1 MTRGETTHGTALRSR
16 RGGRA
21 LGVVAMA
28 GVVALLATACTS
40 EPTVV
45 ENPSKVL
52 QTVDTTLASDGS
64 ITAVSSTAI
73 SVDDTTR
80 TSSSA
85 TAEHVPADV
94 AGDLPLRIST
104 QYRTADGTG
113 TDLADLDGYDGRVEI
128 ELTVENLT
136 VAPRDL
142 SYDVAGTSRT
152 DAALVGAPISLA
164 ASTVLTGVSPSQ
176 IIADS
181 TGGDSS
187 AGTDGIVSTTKDG
200 DAVVQWAALL
210 APPRSGA
217 STTLHLVADVTDFA
231 TPTIELAAQPG
242 ISTDLTVDG
251 VLGSAFDS
259 STTSELALQ
268 QRTIDLVGDVNTVL
282 SRAGETITEV
292 RTNLESTS
300 ETLGV
305 RTAEQLKDSSSSLA
319 ATMTGLNSQLTSLD
333 SDLTATVTGTESTV
347 LSQLQQT
354 VASVDSLLGDTDA
367 GKPTVTIDGEGCAA
381 IVAEPGQTTSVYG
394 SLLQVSAQLDGYAQ
408 STAGCRDQVAA
419 ELQRT
424 VGPTA
429 PDAESCAT
437 APSLTCALFA
447 SSLTVTAALIGLVTD
462 GAALADELQPE
473 LAQQAIESNDSLT
486 AELAQLDEQVDAL
499 AEDASSDEVAQALES
514 LRSTAESVSVG
525 VPTLR
530 DQVDGLHDQAQR
542 ARDRIGNVPE
552 PSSVNPFFSE
562 TMQGQNARLAFEL
575 CQKIET
581 RFTDG
586 LSRDEVER
594 LRSFLTDVPCD
605 VPDDDGGDDGGGD
618 GDGEQPTPTPTATP
632 TPEPTV
638 PPTSQPTTAP
648 TTAPTAGPTPEP
660 TTDPT
665 SDPTT
670 DPTTAPA
677 SVGAASRIDAG
688 AQALRPPFPYE
699 FPMSERLANQASEWE
714 ALISATDVDRDRL
727 PGGVGDTIATFQ
739 TTTDNLDEAI
749 DRLERTIQAGDGG
762 IDSAVAALQERVAVA
777 QGQNATVTERLS
789 SLKDQQDALADQ
801 VEEAFADAS
810 IDASTEIQ
818 GLIGSQV
825 RVVAEQGA
833 ATRQTVIDA
842 FDRSIVGLS
851 TTSDV
856 VVGDAKETIEG
867 QRADLDEQTSGLAA
881 AIDEQTAST
890 LERISQSTANS
901 TRDVEGASTL
911 LAGDLAKVML
921 DLGDREVEGSGIL
934 GAMATSAAKAD
945 TADFQLALATQNASG
960 YANVRAEDIAGIM
973 LRQAQFT
980 ASLEAAT
987 ALPAFHLDVPSGA
1000 TSTTLYAFTIGGT
1013 R

>member
-1 MTRGETTHGTALRSR
+1 MARGTKTHSTTLRR
-16 RGGRA
+16 HRGGRA

-52 QTVDTTLASDGS
+52 QTVDTALATDGS

-73 SVDDTTR
+73 SVDDATR
-80 TSSSA
+80 TSSTT

-104 QYRTADGTG
+104 QYRTTDGTG

-136 VAPRDL
+136 VAPQDL
-142 SYDVAGTSRT
+142 SYDVAGASRT

-176 IIADS
+176 VISDS
-181 TGGDSS
+181 TGSGTG
-187 AGTDGIVSTTKDG
+187 AGTDGIVSTTEDG

-231 TPTIELAAQPG
+231 APTIDLAAQPG

-268 QRTIDLVGDVNTVL
+268 QRTIELVGDVNTVL

-305 RTAEQLKDSSSSLA
+305 RTAEQLKESSSSLA
-319 ATMTGLNSQLTSLD
+319 STMDGLSGQLGSLET
-333 SDLTATVTGTESTV
+333 DLSATVTGTQSTV

-354 VASVDSLLGDTDA
+354 VSSVDSLLGDTSA
-367 GKPTVTIDGEGCAA
+367 TAPAVTIDGDGCAA
-381 IVAEPGQTTSVYG
+381 VVAEPGQTASVYG

-424 VGPTA
+424 VGPSN
-429 PDAESCAT
+429 PDAASCKTES
-437 APSLTCALFA
+437 SLTCSLFA
-447 SSLTVTAALIGLVTD
+447 SSVTVTVALIGLVTD
-462 GAALADELQPE
+462 GVALAESLDAKPAVL
-473 LAQQAIESNDSLT
+473 AIESNDALT
-486 AELAQLDEQVDAL
+486 ADLAALDAQLDAL
-499 AEDASSDEVAQALES
+499 AADASEDDVAEALDD
-514 LRSTAESVSVG
+514 LRDAADAVSVG

-530 DQVDGLHDQAQR
+530 DQVDALHDAAEDAR
-542 ARDRIGNVPE
+542 AEIGDLPDAADGGIDL
-552 PSSVNPFFSE
+552 PFSGD
-562 TMQGQNARLAFEL
+562 TMQEQNAELAARLCDE
-575 CQKIET
+575 IGE
-581 RFTDG
+581 G
-586 LSRDEVER
+586 MSRSEVER
-594 LRSFLTDVPCD
+594 LRAYLTDVACE
-605 VPDDDGGDDGGGD
+605 VPEGGDDDGS
-618 GDGEQPTPTPTATP
+618 EP
-632 TPEPTV
+632 TPEPTGL
-638 PPTSQPTTAP
+638 PTGQPTTAP
-648 TTAPTAGPTPEP
+648 TGEPTVAPTA
-660 TTDPT
+660 
-665 SDPTT
+665 
-670 DPTTAPA
+670 APGDDE
-677 SVGAASRIDAG
+677 SEGGAAPRIIDLPIG
-688 AQALRPPFPYE
+688 LEPMSQRLDAQATAWNE
-699 FPMSERLANQASEWE
+699 VLAAS
-714 ALISATDVDRDRL
+714 DVDDDRA
-727 PGGVGDTIATFQ
+727 PGGIGDTIAT
-739 TTTDNLDEAI
+739 LDETTSAVDDAI
-749 DRLERTIQAGDGG
+749 DRLARTIEAGDGG
-762 IDSAVAALQERVAVA
+762 LDSSIEALQISVTRA
-777 QGQNATVTERLS
+777 QGQNAAVAENLNT
-789 SLKDQQDALADQ
+789 LKIQQDALADE
-801 VEEAFADAS
+801 VEKAFAEAS
-810 IDASTEIQ
+810 IDASNQIQ
-818 GLIGSQV
+818 GLIGEQV
-825 RVVAEQGA
+825 RDVSAQGV

-851 TTSDV
+851 STSDV

-867 QRADLDEQTSGLAA
+867 QRVDLDEQTSGLAA
-881 AIDEQTAST
+881 AIDEQTASS
-890 LERISQSTANS
+890 LERIAASTQNS

-921 DLGDREVEGSGIL
+921 DLGDRQVEGSGIL

-1000 TSTTLYAFTIGGT
+1000 TSTTLYAFTIGGA